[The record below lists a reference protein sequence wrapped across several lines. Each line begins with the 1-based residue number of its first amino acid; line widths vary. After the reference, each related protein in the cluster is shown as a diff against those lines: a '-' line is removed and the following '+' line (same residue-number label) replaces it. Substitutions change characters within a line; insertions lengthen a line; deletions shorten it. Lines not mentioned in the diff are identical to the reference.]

1 MKDSANKFTTVD
13 EYISMFPEEVKKS
26 LVSMRAIIQKAVPD
40 AKEIISYN
48 MPAYKVNGVL
58 VYFAGNKHHIGFY
71 PTASGVREFEK
82 ELEGYATSKGAIR
95 FPMDKKLP
103 VKLITQIVRFRQAE
117 DEAKAVAK
125 KKK

>member
-13 EYISMFPEEVKKS
+13 EYISTFPEEVKKS
-26 LVSMRAIIQKAVPD
+26 LVSMRAIIQKAAPD

-71 PTASGVREFEK
+71 PTASGVRKFEK
-82 ELEGYATSKGAIR
+82 ELEEYATSKGAIR

-117 DEAKAVAK
+117 DEAKVVAK